1 MRNAAIDKHKRV
13 APDAP
18 DAEET
23 HDSGACGAEEGEEEE
38 QKEEDAALEVWD
50 HCDIVHQNSVS
61 RDM

>member
-13 APDAP
+13 
-18 DAEET
+18 
-23 HDSGACGAEEGEEEE
+23 GAEEGEEEE